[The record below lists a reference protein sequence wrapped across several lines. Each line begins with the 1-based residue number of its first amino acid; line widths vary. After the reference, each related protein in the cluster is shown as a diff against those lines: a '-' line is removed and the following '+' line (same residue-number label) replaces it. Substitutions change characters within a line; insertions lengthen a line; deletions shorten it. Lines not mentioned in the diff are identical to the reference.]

1 MTLVAKRAFVGARG
15 IDSVELVSSPDAAR
29 RVREAQT
36 DFVLQYLGS
45 VTPAVVQ
52 AITGAG
58 LGFMPVTYADK
69 FDAAATL
76 LELTQLE
83 LPAGVTC
90 WLDVEAIASMN
101 PRELITRINAW
112 GAAVE
117 GAKGEPGIYVGPGC
131 PLTSLEL
138 FHSLTKIHRYW
149 RCGAKI
155 VDRNGQLAEP
165 SCGFCM
171 AQLYPSITWGGIFS
185 DLDIVQEDFLGRLP
199 TWASAA

>member
-1 MTLVAKRAFVGARG
+1 MTLIAQNAFVGARG
-15 IDSVELVSSPDAAR
+15 IDAVELVSSADAAR
-29 RVREAQT
+29 RVREAQM

-45 VTPAVVQ
+45 VTKEIVDN
-52 AITGAG
+52 ITGAG

-76 LELTQLE
+76 ADLAALE

-90 WLDVEAIASMN
+90 WLDVEGIFSMN
-101 PRELITRINAW
+101 PRDLITRINAW

-117 GAKGEPGIYVGPGC
+117 SAKLEPGMYVGPGC

-138 FHSLTKIHRYW
+138 FHSLTNIHRYW

-155 VDRNGQLAEP
+155 IDRNGQLAEP

-171 AQLYPSITWGGIFS
+171 SQLYH
-185 DLDIVQEDFLGRLP
+185 LDFVQQDFLGRLP
-199 TWASAA
+199 TWATAA